1 MGLADYLENFGFGR
15 ALRALNFAGA
25 KLAFAE
31 VQRVSLAAVVAHYG

>member
-1 MGLADYLENFGFGR
+1 MGLLNHPENFGFG
-15 ALRALNFAGA
+15 AQRALNFAGA